1 MFEYEDENGQQAIL
15 LSKVSFVT
23 KTTGNTFAIYFAG
36 DSRDKVDV
44 PLEQYTKF
52 MNMLKAWAMKH

>member
-1 MFEYEDENGQQAIL
+1 MFEYEDEEGQQAIV

-23 KTTGNTFAIYFAG
+23 KTTNKDYFIVEFK
-36 DSRDKVDV
+36 DDLISV

>member
-1 MFEYEDENGQQAIL
+1 MFEYEDEEGQQAIV

-23 KTTGNTFAIYFAG
+23 KTTNKDYFIVEVK
-36 DSRDKVDV
+36 DDLISV